1 MVPLSALVI
10 VIVQLWHSEP
20 AYAQYYCG
28 GNCIPCCPDAQ
39 EFVTAPEA
47 TAFNQ
52 LHTVCAW
59 ATQYI
64 QFPASASNFGQC
76 GTLTTC
82 VLGSNFQTTAPT
94 HTSDHVCNIVTQC
107 TQGIS
112 FQTTLPTLTSN
123 QVCSPVTPC
132 IVGVN
137 YQSVAP
143 TLTTDQQCDNV
154 VTNCTLGQT
163 WQSVAPTATSNR
175 LCSPVTQCLINLT

>member
-10 VIVQLWHSEP
+10 VLVQLWHSKP

-28 GNCIPCCPDAQ
+28 DNCIPCCPDAQ

-52 LHTVCAW
+52 QHTVCAW

-94 HTSDHVCNIVTQC
+94 HTSDRVCNIVTQC

-112 FQTTLPTLTSN
+112 FQTPHQHSRQTKSA
-123 QVCSPVTPC
+123 
-132 IVGVN
+132 
-137 YQSVAP
+137 AP
-143 TLTTDQQCDNV
+143 SLHASWVSTTRA
-154 VTNCTLGQT
+154 
-163 WQSVAPTATSNR
+163 SRPR
-175 LCSPVTQCLINLT
+175 